1 MKHLR
6 KTFEQK
12 NVSSLQIAE
21 KNTTPA
27 PVSVRLHTV
36 GEEEAGQRIDNFLLR
51 ICRGVPKSWVY
62 RVVRKGEVRVNKGRV
77 DVEYKLQVGDVVRIP
92 PVRVAERTSKPV
104 PTARATKLPVVYED
118 DALLV
123 IDKPAGLAVHGGS
136 GVSFGVIEQLR
147 AAYPDFKFI
156 ELVHRLDK
164 ETSGLLMLA
173 KKRSVLVAL
182 HETIRLGQMDK
193 RYYAILKGE
202 VTDKENHVRVPLY
215 KFVAANGDRRVLVSE
230 TGQSAHSRFNIDKVL
245 NGYTAVR
252 VKIYTGRTHQIRVH
266 SAHLGHPIVGDDK
279 YGDFDLNKALAKQKF
294 DRMFL
299 HAHELRLKHP
309 VTGEMLALT
318 AELPIDFVQFINKHS
333 V

>member
-1 MKHLR
+1 M
-6 KTFEQK
+6 
-12 NVSSLQIAE
+12 
-21 KNTTPA
+21 
-27 PVSVRLHTV
+27 RLHTI

-51 ICRGVPKSWVY
+51 ICKGVPKSWVY

-77 DVEYKLQVGDVVRIP
+77 DVEYKLQTGDIVRIP
-92 PVRVAERTSKPV
+92 PVRIAQKNSNPIPNAK
-104 PTARATKLPVVYED
+104 ATKLPVIYED

-123 IDKPAGLAVHGGS
+123 INKPAGLAVHGGS

-147 AAYPDFKFI
+147 AAYPDFKFL
-156 ELVHRLDK
+156 ELVHRLDND
-164 ETSGLLMLA
+164 TSGLLMLA
-173 KKRSVLVAL
+173 KKRRVLVTL

-202 VTDKENHVRVPLY
+202 LNDKETHVRAPLY

-230 TGQSAHSRFNIDKVL
+230 TGQMAHSRFNIDQKL

-266 SAHLGHPIVGDDK
+266 SAHLGHPIIGDDK
-279 YGDFDLNKALAKQKF
+279 YGDFELNKVLAKQKF

-309 VTGEMLALT
+309 VTGEVLSLT
-318 AELPIDFVQFINKHS
+318 ADIPEGFHRFINKH